1 LITIIAGVKGPSI
14 RQLVVRAIVAAGNL
28 QRRLLEVFYA
38 VAGPEAAYR
47 LTGWGAHLIYL
58 LLDPLRLRCE
68 AQCRAALGDRLS
80 DEQVRRIA
88 QQSFVHRA
96 RNLADLMLARRF
108 LRKSSYQRYGGAL
121 AATHLD
127 ALRGAQRRAQPLI
140 LVTAYYGPFDLLPIF
155 LGYNGIRA
163 GVVYRPHANA
173 GFDAYR
179 RAVRGQSGCELIP
192 VPEAAHRVAEILER
206 GGVVAL
212 LADHHVPGRGIPST
226 FLGVETRTPRAVGV
240 LARQYRADVVAAGI
254 RRLGDAFRFELLVID
269 TIRHGDWLRRDDP
282 VGYITQRY
290 LRALERL
297 VLKDPS
303 QYLWG
308 YARWGEPFAQ
318 QATAAAAEDRDAPP
332 AAR

>member
-1 LITIIAGVKGPSI
+1 M
-14 RQLVVRAIVAAGNL
+14 VRAIIAAGNL

-58 LLDPLRLRCE
+58 LLDPLRLRSE

-80 DEQVRRIA
+80 DEQVRHVAR
-88 QQSFVHRA
+88 QSFIHRA

-127 ALRGAQRRAQPLI
+127 ALRDAQRRGQPLI

-179 RAVRGQSGCELIP
+179 RRIRGQSGCELIP
-192 VPEAAHRVAEILER
+192 VPAAGYRVAEILER

-212 LADHHVPGRGIPST
+212 LADHHVPGRGIPAT
-226 FLGVETRTPRAVGV
+226 FLGLETRSPRAVGL
-240 LARQYRADVVAAGI
+240 LAQQYHADVVAAGI
-254 RRLGDAFRFELLVID
+254 RRLGDAFHFEWLVTD
-269 TIRHGDWLRRDDP
+269 TIPHGDWLTRDDP
-282 VGYITQRY
+282 VGYITERY
-290 LRALERL
+290 LRALEKL

-308 YARWGEPFAQ
+308 YARWGESFAEQ
-318 QATAAAAEDRDAPP
+318 AAARAVEDRDAPL
-332 AAR
+332 ASR